1 MIYPA
6 RQMILA
12 AALLALCM
20 AARGAGLFA
29 GDERPDR
36 HLSFRG
42 DSPISDRTFATWV
55 DKRVQEWQVT
65 AGERRFDEIGW
76 AKDIRDA
83 ERLAKEHGRPVFMFT
98 HDGRMAIGRC

>member
-1 MIYPA
+1 
-6 RQMILA
+6 MILA
-12 AALLALCM
+12 AALLALSM
-20 AARGAGLFA
+20 AARVAGLLA

-36 HLSFRG
+36 HLSFRADG
-42 DSPISDRTFATWV
+42 PISDRTLATWV

-65 AGERRFDEIGW
+65 AAERRFDEIGW